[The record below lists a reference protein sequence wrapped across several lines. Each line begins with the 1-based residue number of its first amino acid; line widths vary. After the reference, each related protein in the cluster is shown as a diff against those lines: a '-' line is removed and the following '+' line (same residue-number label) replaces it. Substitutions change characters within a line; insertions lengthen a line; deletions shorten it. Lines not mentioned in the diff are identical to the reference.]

1 MFDLKFDW
9 KPDMSCG
16 IEEIDSQHK
25 QLLSIG
31 RDIEQLIQTD
41 CIGISD
47 KQLLD
52 IVCKLR
58 DFCGYHFYEE
68 ETLMDSIKYGKTKE
82 HKAEHEKITK
92 MLMGINM
99 PALKKEPLKE
109 LTKIREEVQHQI
121 FEHVLGTDMQFA
133 KEYHAAKASTV
144 SESKKNSLIIDDNYG
159 LKLFDLDVATVYLY
173 KEQTYKGRMLLV
185 DREKSKGI
193 YKIPS
198 LVRDTF
204 FNDMTRTMKAL
215 NAAFS
220 PDAIDCAYLGDITLE
235 THMHIIPKY
244 KNGTDWGQ
252 NFEIDPGKYYP
263 SPEEMEEIAEK
274 IRAKLK

>member
-1 MFDLKFDW
+1 MFDFKFDW

-52 IVCKLR
+52 IVCNLR

-68 ETLMDSIKYGKTKE
+68 ESLMDSIKYKKARE
-82 HKAEHEKITK
+82 HKAEHQKITK

-109 LTKIREEVQHQI
+109 LTRIREEVQHQI

-133 KEYHAAKASTV
+133 KEYNALKASTASSLQGSV
-144 SESKKNSLIIDDNYG
+144 SAIDEQYG
-159 LKLFDLDVATVYLY
+159 LKLFDLDVATAYLY

-193 YKIPS
+193 CKIPS

-204 FNDMTRTMKAL
+204 FNDMTRAMKAL

-244 KNGTDWGQ
+244 KEQADWGKV
-252 NFEIDPGKYYP
+252 FEIDPGKYYP
-263 SPEEMEEIAEK
+263 SPEEMEEIAQK
-274 IRAKLK
+274 IRQNLK